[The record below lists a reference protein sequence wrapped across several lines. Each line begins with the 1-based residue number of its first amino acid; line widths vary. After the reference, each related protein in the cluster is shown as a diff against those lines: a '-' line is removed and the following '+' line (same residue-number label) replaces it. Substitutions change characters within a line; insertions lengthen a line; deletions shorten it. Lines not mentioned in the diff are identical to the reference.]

1 MSNRDIKKILAE
13 TVNAN
18 RMGWSRR
25 IDDSLLAYHIA
36 YKNFIGMLHNNLYMG
51 RLVTYRLAR
60 AQGNVGN
67 EETRVGLNRR
77 SKTKNKLVE

>member
-1 MSNRDIKKILAE
+1 MSNREIKQILAK
-13 TVNAN
+13 TLNAN
-18 RMGWSRR
+18 RTYWLRR
-25 IDDSLLAYHIA
+25 LDDSLWAYHIA

-67 EETRVGLNRR
+67 EETGVGLNQRR
-77 SKTKNKLVE
+77 RTKNKLVE